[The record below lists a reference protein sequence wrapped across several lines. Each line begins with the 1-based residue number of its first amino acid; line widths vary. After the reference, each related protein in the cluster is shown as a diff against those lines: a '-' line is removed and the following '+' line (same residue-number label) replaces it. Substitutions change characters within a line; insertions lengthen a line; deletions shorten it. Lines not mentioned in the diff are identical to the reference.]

1 MRTRRNTQRPKRPLG
16 SRIPFVRKDATEQY
30 KQDYRSYKR
39 DRDSDR
45 VLDEMSRRAAV
56 RGQNFEELNDGAK
69 RLLEAEVLGR
79 QAFGNGLKAAGAVA
93 AAGGGLYA
101 LGASNGQVGTD
112 PLAIAR
118 NNVANAS
125 AMVNSDNV
133 LSALV
138 QDDMDMRAYQAELEQ
153 TALQQMQQPTFEGQV
168 SLMVDQR
175 AKELQG
181 VPIQKSDGTV
191 VPMPYDQAIRYAQE
205 EIALQLRAEGIV

>member
-16 SRIPFVRKDATEQY
+16 SRLPFVRQDATEQY
-30 KQDYRSYKR
+30 KQDYRAYKR

-45 VLDEMSRRAAV
+45 VLDEMNRRASV
-56 RGQNFEELNDGAK
+56 RGQNFEELSDGAK

-79 QAFGNGLKAAGAVA
+79 QAFGNGVKAAGALAVGA
-93 AAGGGLYA
+93 GGLYA
-101 LGASNGQVGTD
+101 LGANNAPVGTD
-112 PLAIAR
+112 PLAAAR

-138 QDDMDMRAYQAELEQ
+138 QDDMEMRAYQSELEQ
-153 TALQQMQQPTFEGQV
+153 TALQELQQPSFEGQV

-181 VPIQKSDGTV
+181 TPIQKSDGTV

-205 EIALQLRAEGIV
+205 EVALQLRAEGIV